1 LEQDHDSSDVHE
13 ITVGGRD
20 FVLVGTAHISRESTD
35 LVRRVIGE
43 EKPDRVCLELDRARF
58 EALSDPAR
66 IESLDLKQIIRQQQL
81 TTLLLNVVLVGYQS
95 QLGGALGVM
104 PGAELLEAARTA
116 QELDIPIELC
126 DRDVRVTLRRA
137 WAALSAWEKLKL
149 SAEFLALTFEKPEL
163 TEEDLRELRRQ
174 DVVTK
179 LMQELGARMPPLK
192 RVLIDERDRFIAERM
207 RRAAGERL
215 VGVVGAGHVDGIR
228 HALLES
234 GAVDLDA
241 LQVIPPSSAV
251 WRWVGWGIP
260 ALIVGSIVMIGVREG
275 VPAAR
280 ANVLLWIL
288 ANGLPTMLGT
298 FLAGGHPFTAFAGFV
313 AAPLTTL
320 SPLIGAGH
328 VTALVQAYLR
338 PPLVSEM
345 RSATRELGS
354 LRNWWTNRLLRVF
367 LVFALST
374 LGAVCGLVFAG
385 SRIVSR
391 AF

>member
-1 LEQDHDSSDVHE
+1 VERELDSSDVHAL
-13 ITVGGRD
+13 TVGGRD

-35 LVRRVIGE
+35 LVRRVIAGE
-43 EKPDRVCLELDRARF
+43 NPDRVCLELDRARF
-58 EALSDPAR
+58 QALSDPAR
-66 IESLDLKQIIRQQQL
+66 IESLDLKEIIRQQQL
-81 TTLLLNVVLVGYQS
+81 TTLLLNVVLAGYQS
-95 QLGGALGVM
+95 QLGGALGVA
-104 PGAELLEAARTA
+104 PGAELLEAARA
-116 QELDIPIELC
+116 ADERGIPIELC

-137 WAALSAWEKLKL
+137 WAELSLWEKIKL
-149 SAEFLALTFEKPEL
+149 TAEFLALTFERPEL

-207 RRAAGERL
+207 RRAAGARL
-215 VGVVGAGHVDGIR
+215 VGVVGAGHIDGIR
-228 HALLES
+228 RALLDPDE
-234 GAVDLDA
+234 VDLEA
-241 LQVIPPSSAV
+241 LQVIPPPSGV

-260 ALIVGSIVMIGVREG
+260 ALIVGSIVVIGVRDG
-275 VPAAR
+275 APAAR
-280 ANVLLWIL
+280 QNVLLWVL
-288 ANGLPTMLGT
+288 ANGLPTMIGT
-298 FLAGGHPFTAFAGFV
+298 FLAGGHPFTALVGFV

-320 SPLIGAGH
+320 SPVIGAGH
-328 VTALVQAYLR
+328 VTAFVQAYLR

-345 RSATRELGS
+345 RSATREFAS
-354 LRNWWTNRLLRVF
+354 PRKWWTNRLLRVF

-385 SRIVSR
+385 SRIVSH